1 MGHELLAGSD
11 GVPLRFRP
19 KTEEW
24 PVSHYLLG
32 DPTFLATY
40 VDFVREF
47 LAGPGSVQRLNTRL
61 DEALGVLAA
70 EDFHEDEI
78 EDLRDAIA
86 ERVQTLE
93 AAIAAGVTECPVGVE
108 GGEDE
113 CDTCIDES
121 CGVQIESC
129 FDDPGCECV
138 VECID
143 DEEDAQECAEDCGLA
158 EVPAGFSAL
167 LECVNETCLD
177 ACE

>member
-1 MGHELLAGSD
+1 
-11 GVPLRFRP
+11 
-19 KTEEW
+19 
-24 PVSHYLLG
+24 
-32 DPTFLATY
+32 

-108 GGEDE
+108 GGD
-113 CDTCIDES
+113 
-121 CGVQIESC
+121 
-129 FDDPGCECV
+129 
-138 VECID
+138 
-143 DEEDAQECAEDCGLA
+143 
-158 EVPAGFSAL
+158 
-167 LECVNETCLD
+167 ETCLD